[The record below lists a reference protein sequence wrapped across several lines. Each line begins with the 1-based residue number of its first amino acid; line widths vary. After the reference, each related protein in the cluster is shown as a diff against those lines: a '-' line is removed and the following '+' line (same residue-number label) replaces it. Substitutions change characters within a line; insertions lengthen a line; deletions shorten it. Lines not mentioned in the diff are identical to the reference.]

1 MSLLLNGAKTAI
13 IAGTVLQCIEVY
25 TGESYTF
32 PFAFTDNAGDPV
44 NITSWTMSTTV
55 KWYTCGISYPTIQST
70 VEDIIISNL
79 TLVDPQPTPNPPTG
93 MVATITDAP
102 NGEGFIYVPSGIN
115 GGQTI
120 SISGSVSL
128 LAIINLEVSRTNAYG
143 KTDVNIEPIGMI
155 IRYI

>member
-32 PFAFTDNAGDPV
+32 PFTFTDANGDPI
-44 NITSWTMSTTV
+44 NITGWTFTPTV
-55 KWYTCGISYPTIQST
+55 KWYNCNISYPTVQST
-70 VEDIIISNL
+70 IEDIVLSNL
-79 TLVDPQPTPNPPTG
+79 ALVSPQPTPNPPTG
-93 MVATITDAP
+93 MTTSIINAALGT
-102 NGEGFIYVPSGIN
+102 GYLYVPSTIN
-115 GGQTI
+115 GGL
-120 SISGSVSL
+120 SAELSGNPSL
-128 LAIINLEVSRTNAYG
+128 LAIVSLAVSRTNVYS